1 MPQTG
6 IDLKKYRLWIVVIL
20 AFFVGFF
27 AHKDA
32 SFMFLSNFVKENMS
46 IIAVIF
52 SPLIAWAVAEITRGK
67 SESNKQKY
75 EVLKTLMSYRHIKGS
90 QEFLSALNRINLVF
104 DRDPEI
110 KEIVRNLW
118 QSYVNNEDQKV
129 RSQKEVELVYKIAK
143 KMGFEISEFE
153 IDNFFIQALPQQ
165 VFPIQI
171 IKQASNGQ
179 MTPPPQSQTASVSG
193 NMDIN
198 SITAGSI
205 TSGPNF

>member
-193 NMDIN
+193 NMDIS